1 MYSTRKEFKAGY
13 ISNKRSVWSFRCV
26 TAVWLVCWTLPWR
39 RITSGA
45 KWPASWTSWLTW
57 AWLDSEWMPA
67 STCGPVTCLLSTVV
81 CTTSTPSGSLVAPGP
96 SSSRRCFFFK
106 DTNSN
111 QVSKLTTHCVL
122 LNKSCSK
129 HWGNTC
135 TLCYSLWYIFS
146 PRRDWSMFLIC
157 SQSPKFP
164 KPLKCNLKPHSH

>member
-45 KWPASWTSWLTW
+45 KWPTSWTSWLTW

-96 SSSRRCFFFK
+96 SSSRRCFFLK
-106 DTNSN
+106 TQIQIKYQSWPPTVSYWTNLVAN
-111 QVSKLTTHCVL
+111 IEGIHALCV
-122 LNKSCSK
+122 
-129 HWGNTC
+129 
-135 TLCYSLWYIFS
+135 TLFGISFHLEGIDQCFWFAANHQN
-146 PRRDWSMFLIC
+146 
-157 SQSPKFP
+157 SQ
-164 KPLKCNLKPHSH
+164 CH